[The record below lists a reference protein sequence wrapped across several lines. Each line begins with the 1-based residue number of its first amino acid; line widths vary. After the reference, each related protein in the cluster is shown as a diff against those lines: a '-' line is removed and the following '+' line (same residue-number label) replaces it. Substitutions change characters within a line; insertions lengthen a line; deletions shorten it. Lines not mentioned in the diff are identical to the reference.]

1 VRFVTTNDLA
11 QMAFCPNQTYLQVN
25 YLCGISE
32 YDLKFRIK
40 EEDKKYVN
48 KLFKRK
54 VKWELTEDAL
64 AQYALEELRS
74 FKLLSNSIKL
84 LPKEMQTWK
93 ARFVTRGGTKNLV
106 NTGILYSCFRINFG
120 MPPFFISAVPDIVQ

>member
-1 VRFVTTNDLA
+1 VLKRLNSYLRYLGFSDLRRKILFVTTNDLA

-54 VKWELTEDAL
+54 VKWELKTL
-64 AQYALEELRS
+64 
-74 FKLLSNSIKL
+74 
-84 LPKEMQTWK
+84 
-93 ARFVTRGGTKNLV
+93 
-106 NTGILYSCFRINFG
+106 
-120 MPPFFISAVPDIVQ
+120 